1 MGDPKKLK
9 KKYNNPRHPWE
20 KTRIDEEKKVLKDYG
35 LKRKNEI
42 WKVSSQLRRYFDQAK
57 SFIGSTRIT
66 SDVEKSNFIK
76 KLQSLGLL
84 DEKAQLEDVLNLSLK
99 DLMERRLQTILVRK
113 NMASS
118 MTQAR
123 QFIVHE
129 HIAVGDKKITTPS
142 YMVSVTE
149 EGAISYALDSPYVD
163 VNHQQVQ
170 SIKGVEEEKKK
181 IKAKEE
187 ESADKDE
194 IKETSTDG
202 KTEKKTE
209 DKPPKEEKKEAQ
221 ETSSKVEKEG
231 EEPSPEKAEKK
242 AEKGV
247 EK

>member
-20 KTRIDEEKKVLKDYG
+20 KTRIDEEKKILKDYG

-66 SDVEKSNFIK
+66 ADVEKSNFIK

-84 DEKAQLEDVLNLSLK
+84 EDKAQLEDVLNLNLK

-129 HIAVGDKKITTPS
+129 HISVGERKITTPS
-142 YMVSVTE
+142 YMVSVAE
-149 EGAISYALDSPYVD
+149 ESSISYAPDSPYVD

-170 SIKGVEEEKKK
+170 SIKGVEEEKQK
-181 IKAKEE
+181 IKAQEETKEKAE
-187 ESADKDE
+187 EKKEAPAQEEKE
-194 IKETSTDG
+194 AKET
-202 KTEKKTE
+202 
-209 DKPPKEEKKEAQ
+209 PKEEKKVE
-221 ETSSKVEKEG
+221 EKPVEEKKESNKKEDPEKEQ
-231 EEPSPEKAEKK
+231 AEKK
-242 AEKGV
+242 AE
-247 EK
+247 E